1 MDSDAK
7 KTPFSTTDIE
17 QASPNALMELLR
29 ISSLEGSV
37 LDQIARLHSRN
48 DDLME
53 IVLNHP
59 HVLPQTLFFLF
70 NAASADFK
78 KRMQQLKINPS
89 TAAVKDFV
97 PAEGSNEKETSE
109 DDANPIEEE
118 SVEKLSLFQ
127 RVQRMT
133 VSEKVQFAL
142 HGGKDA
148 RSLLL
153 KDPNRQV
160 SQAVLGS
167 PKITEDEVLLI
178 AQSRNVSDEILRT
191 VGKNK
196 EWLKNYSILFSL
208 IGNPKTPLGISLPLL
223 TMVKSKDLGIL
234 SKNKNVPEAVRMG
247 ANRLLAAKQKQS

>member
-1 MDSDAK
+1 
-7 KTPFSTTDIE
+7 
-17 QASPNALMELLR
+17 
-29 ISSLEGSV
+29 
-37 LDQIARLHSRN
+37 
-48 DDLME
+48 
-53 IVLNHP
+53 
-59 HVLPQTLFFLF
+59 
-70 NAASADFK
+70 
-78 KRMQQLKINPS
+78 MQQLKRIPS
-89 TAAVKDFV
+89 SRAGKELVPVKDH
-97 PAEGSNEKETSE
+97 NQQTSSMV
-109 DDANPIEEE
+109 DPIRSDEE

-167 PKITEDEVLLI
+167 PKITEDEILLI

-196 EWLKNYSILFSL
+196 EWLKNYSIRFSL
-208 IGNPKTPLGISLPLL
+208 ICNPKTPLGISMSLL
-223 TMVKSKDLGIL
+223 ASIKGKDLGLL
-234 SKNKNVPEAVRMG
+234 SKSKNIPEAVRIG